1 MLTKDFAPYYILLI
15 VFADNWTSLL
25 RDPFTT
31 NFFSQ
36 QTLFSTLQSK
46 SLKRRK
52 SLGLFFFILK
62 TVIRWNFSIICIRT
76 FWWDNSTDSYQFEEC
91 HTVGQT
97 QTCQR
102 LNKNLIHTRCLFF
115 VMIYATFSSECLWMI
130 FNLSI
135 FLFSYS

>member
-1 MLTKDFAPYYILLI
+1 MLIDEYLKNHRIEISAVAWMLTKDFAPYYILLI
-15 VFADNWTSLL
+15 VFADYWTSLL

-62 TVIRWNFSIICIRT
+62 TVIRWNFSTICIRT
-76 FWWDNSTDSYQFEEC
+76 FWWDNSTDSLSVWGVSHCESDTDLPAPKQEP
-91 HTVGQT
+91 
-97 QTCQR
+97 
-102 LNKNLIHTRCLFF
+102 NLYEVF
-115 VMIYATFSSECLWMI
+115 Y
-130 FNLSI
+130 
-135 FLFSYS
+135 FL